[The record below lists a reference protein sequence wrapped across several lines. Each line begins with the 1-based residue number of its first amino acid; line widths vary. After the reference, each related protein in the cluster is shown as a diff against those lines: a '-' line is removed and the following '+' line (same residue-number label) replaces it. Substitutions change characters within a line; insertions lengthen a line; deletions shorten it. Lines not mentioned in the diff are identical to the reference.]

1 MKAGKSLQEAVRA
14 PSVEDSIYDI
24 LDDLVI
30 KAFKV
35 VNRAVRFFDIWSQ
48 DINDRFP
55 ARYASEVARPL
66 TPPADS
72 QEVTPQHLHSQSTLV
87 AKSSSSA
94 SLHKRDVVS
103 PLTPGTASA
112 VECMP
117 VSPRSSSNHASKHSL
132 DAPQLEAS
140 LSSPQKPMRQRCSQT
155 KRPSTSHRWSYTGTA
170 VGLRRHSLASE
181 RLGAAHDSFLGFIAS
196 FIGLHL
202 QSRSSSE
209 VVLFTRQSVTAC
221 QQLLSVVEEVLDRD
235 LRRCETLKQTR
246 DAMYARLS
254 ELIRATKEIF
264 SLSRIGNEEV
274 MPPDQRKQ
282 LVDAAMSCVRSAGEC
297 VNKTRFVIE
306 KIGDFEVDSIGLGI
320 SGSIFDGVANAVA
333 TQITDALDKSASSDT
348 QQAPSPPSQPR
359 SRPPAPPLILT
370 EGSPLPDSPTLSP
383 TAILAPNAPT
393 SLVES
398 PVALSSRTSTSSIP
412 SLSNFILPHL
422 PPPHYSPTNPTHSP
436 ETVTR
441 RFFGQKPRADSVNV
455 SNADSNST
463 YPSSLPGD
471 GASIISH
478 TSTRATTPEQ
488 SSPKRHEE
496 PALLSSFGSASELH
510 SIASE
515 DCRRF
520 EAEMS
525 TKTYACEL
533 VYNKDGQICGG
544 SLPALVEKLTAHES
558 TPDAIFL
565 TTFYLTFRLFTTPI
579 DFAKCLVDRFEY
591 VGESEEIGVP
601 VRLRVY
607 NVFKGWLESHW
618 QADSDSPALGVIL
631 AFATGQLRAALPAA
645 GRRLAE
651 LTVRVTEVHAA
662 SLVPQLVS
670 SMGKTS
676 TSSTV
681 WSATEGSA
689 PSPIIT
695 RSQLNALRNARG
707 SGLQPSILDFD
718 PLELARQ
725 FTIIESKIF
734 NAIQPEELLGSEW
747 TKKTDSKATNVRA
760 MARLST
766 DLANLVADTILS
778 LEDPKKRA
786 VVIKQWVKIAMRC
799 LELNNYDSLMAIICS
814 LNSSMVLRLKRTWD
828 IVSQKTKT
836 RLEDLRTVVDVG
848 RNYAVLRQRLQN
860 HVAPCIPFVGIYL
873 TDLTFVDVGNTTT
886 RQLPA
891 DGSGEGVSVINF
903 DKHVRT
909 AKIIGQL
916 QRFQVSYKLS
926 PIPEMQEWMERQIL
940 RVRSS
945 DQANVQSYYRRSL
958 VLEPRETQ
966 QAQLQPTLGDSAT
979 STYSINSRET
989 AKEKFDFFGN
999 FQILK

>member
-1 MKAGKSLQEAVRA
+1 
-14 PSVEDSIYDI
+14 
-24 LDDLVI
+24 
-30 KAFKV
+30 
-35 VNRAVRFFDIWSQ
+35 
-48 DINDRFP
+48 
-55 ARYASEVARPL
+55 
-66 TPPADS
+66 
-72 QEVTPQHLHSQSTLV
+72 
-87 AKSSSSA
+87 
-94 SLHKRDVVS
+94 
-103 PLTPGTASA
+103 
-112 VECMP
+112 
-117 VSPRSSSNHASKHSL
+117 
-132 DAPQLEAS
+132 
-140 LSSPQKPMRQRCSQT
+140 
-155 KRPSTSHRWSYTGTA
+155 
-170 VGLRRHSLASE
+170 
-181 RLGAAHDSFLGFIAS
+181 
-196 FIGLHL
+196 
-202 QSRSSSE
+202 
-209 VVLFTRQSVTAC
+209 
-221 QQLLSVVEEVLDRD
+221 
-235 LRRCETLKQTR
+235 
-246 DAMYARLS
+246 MYARLS
-254 ELIRATKEIF
+254 ELIQATKEIF
-264 SLSRIGNEEV
+264 SLARIGNDEEV
-274 MPPDQRKQ
+274 VPPDQRKQ

-306 KIGDFEVDSIGLGI
+306 KIGDFEVEPIGLG
-320 SGSIFDGVANAVA
+320 SSDSIFDNVSNAVA
-333 TQITDALDKSASSDT
+333 AQITHALNESIPCDT
-348 QQAPSPPSQPR
+348 QQPPSPPPQPR
-359 SRPPAPPLILT
+359 SRPPPLPLIIT

-383 TAILAPNAPT
+383 TAILAPNMPV

-398 PVALSSRTSTSSIP
+398 PVALCFRTSTSSIP
-412 SLSNFILPHL
+412 SLSNFTLPHL
-422 PPPHYSPTNPTHSP
+422 PPPEYSPANPTHSP
-436 ETVTR
+436 GTITR
-441 RFFGQKPRADSVNV
+441 RFFGQKPRVDSVNV

-463 YPSSLPGD
+463 YPGSLPGD

-520 EAEMS
+520 EAEMC

-579 DFAKCLVDRFEY
+579 EFAKCLVDRFEY
-591 VGESEEIGVP
+591 VGENEEIGVP

-676 TSSTV
+676 TSSAV

-695 RSQLNALRNARG
+695 RSQLNALRNARSG
-707 SGLQPSILDFD
+707 GLQPSILDFD
-718 PLELARQ
+718 PFELARQ
-725 FTIIESKIF
+725 FTIIESRIF

-747 TKKTDSKATNVRA
+747 TKKTDSKAVNVRA

-828 IVSQKTKT
+828 IVPQKTKT
-836 RLEDLRTVVDVG
+836 RLEDLRTIVDVS

-916 QRFQVSYKLS
+916 QRFQVPYKLS

-966 QAQLQPTLGDSAT
+966 QSQLRPALGDSAA
-979 STYSINSRET
+979 STHSVSSRET
-989 AKEKFDFFGN
+989 AKRSLTFSVTFRS
-999 FQILK
+999 